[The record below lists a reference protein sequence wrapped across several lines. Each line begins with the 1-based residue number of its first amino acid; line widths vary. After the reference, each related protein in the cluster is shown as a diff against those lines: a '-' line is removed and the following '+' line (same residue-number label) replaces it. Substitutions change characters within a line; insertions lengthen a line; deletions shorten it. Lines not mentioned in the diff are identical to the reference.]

1 MADENPLQS
10 WRLQLARRHIDAG
23 GIVAYPTEAVWG
35 LGCDPHRPEA
45 IARLLELKRRPPS
58 LGLILIGASYE
69 QLAPYIELA
78 RIRPAALARVRR
90 SWPGPNTWLLPAS
103 PAVPPWIR
111 GDHHSVALRVTAHP
125 EAAGL
130 CAAVGHAIV
139 STSANVHGRRAP
151 RTLLELRL
159 GLGTQVDYI
168 LPGATGGADRPT
180 VIRDALSGRTIR
192 PA

>member
-1 MADENPLQS
+1 MPS

-45 IARLLELKRRPPS
+45 VARLLELKRRPMS

-69 QLAPYIELA
+69 QLAPYIDTTM
-78 RIRPAALARVRR
+78 IRPGALERVRR

-103 PAVPPWIR
+103 AAVPPWIR
-111 GDHHSVALRVTAHP
+111 GDHASVALRVTAHSG
-125 EAAGL
+125 AAGL
-130 CAAVGHAIV
+130 CTAAGRAIV
-139 STSANVHGRRAP
+139 STSANVHGQRPP

-159 GLGTQVDYI
+159 GLGGRVDYI
-168 LPGATGGADRPT
+168 LSGRTGGADRPT